1 MASRWGAAA
10 DGLHVL
16 TAPTDAG
23 LSCQPSAAAVT
34 AAHAEVTA
42 FTEALAARVDTRAM
56 HAAETD
62 AGYIAQEAQS
72 VNELVTVV
80 HPVTSV

>member
-10 DGLHVL
+10 DELHAL

-23 LSCQPSAAAVT
+23 LSCQASAAAVT
-34 AAHAEVTA
+34 TAHAEVAA
-42 FTEALAARVDTRAM
+42 FTEALAARVGTRAM
-56 HAAETD
+56 RAAEAD
-62 AGYIAQEAQS
+62 AGYIAQETQS

-80 HPVTSV
+80 RPMISV